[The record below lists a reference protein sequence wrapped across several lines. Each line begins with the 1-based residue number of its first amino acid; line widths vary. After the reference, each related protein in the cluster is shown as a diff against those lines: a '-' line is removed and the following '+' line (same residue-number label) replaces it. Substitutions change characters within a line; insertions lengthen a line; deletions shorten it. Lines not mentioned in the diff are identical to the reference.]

1 MTPARSTLRIAD
13 LKRRP
18 RATTRLI
25 NVHMPTS
32 IVDAVERLARELGA
46 SKAQT
51 IVALLNSALDQ
62 LHKSL
67 R

>member
-18 RATTRLI
+18 RATARLI
-25 NVHMPTS
+25 NVRVPVS
-32 IVDAVERLARELGA
+32 ILDAVERLARELGA
-46 SKAQT
+46 SKTETVA
-51 IVALLNSALDQ
+51 ALLNSAMDQ
-62 LHKSL
+62 ARK

>member
-18 RATTRLI
+18 RATARLM
-25 NVHMPTS
+25 NVHVPAS
-32 IVDAVERLARELGA
+32 ILDAVERLARELGA
-46 SKAQT
+46 SKTETVA
-51 IVALLNSALDQ
+51 ALLNSALDQ
-62 LHKSL
+62 IRK